1 MKKTKWILGM
11 ASAAAI
17 ILVQAAMPVVAV
29 ETEVSEET
37 YHYLQGRQ
45 RSISRNE
52 LYVQADQIEDETE
65 RDAFLIAN
73 GIADIGYSEEAA
85 AFYRYVGG
93 RERGIGIRYRLFDEF
108 SDFDMESSEISE
120 IKSSY
125 SYVIGQKRGS
135 VYHYEGEE

>member
-17 ILVQAAMPVVAV
+17 ILVQAAMPVFAV

-52 LYVQADQIEDETE
+52 LYAQAEQIE
-65 RDAFLIAN
+65 DAFLIAN

-85 AFYRYVGG
+85 ASYRYVGG
-93 RERGIGIRYRLFDEF
+93 RERGIRYRLFDEF

>member
-17 ILVQAAMPVVAV
+17 ILVQAAMPVFAV

-52 LYVQADQIEDETE
+52 LYAQADQIEDETE

-85 AFYRYVGG
+85 ASYRYVGG
-93 RERGIGIRYRLFDEF
+93 RERGIRYRLFDEF